1 MELSFVIS
9 ALRRR
14 FWVVTLLALLG
25 SLPGLTADP
34 PTSSEFESTAIL
46 LVQPPTRATV
56 NFFSTNPDRYVTS
69 QISVLTSQSLAADVA
84 NRAGAQ
90 LGEPLTAADLS
101 TLVEIEHIP
110 ETDIVEVTTKA
121 GSAVAA
127 TTISQ
132 AYVELY
138 VEGLATTDEDQVQR
152 ADLERQIETLENRL
166 SALDDRLQ
174 EAMREYL
181 PRPNDP
187 VPDPIPPAENV
198 DPSAV
203 SQRQLVLNELSQLLV
218 SLNELEAQSRL
229 RVNTEIISDA
239 PMPLEANPQGGNF
252 LLAGGLL
259 AGIILGVVIALMW
272 ARFSTKV
279 LDEISAGE
287 MLGAPV
293 VSEIPH
299 YRSLARNPLAA
310 FQALPRSAIPT
321 IDQLCV
327 RAEALA
333 PINESLTVAVTG
345 TMRSAGSTTLA
356 LSMAERFAAGGASV
370 VLVDADVRDPRITA
384 LFNAGGDGGVPA
396 VIASGG
402 SLVDAHGSSA
412 VTRTMDPA
420 VSVLGLGPNRGS
432 AALRRDTLPVVLE
445 GARRH
450 ADIVIV
456 DGGPVL
462 DLASTIQAAS
472 LADAVVLAVPLA
484 RQKADSLA
492 DMARQLE
499 SVRHKL
505 LPVITAPSR
514 RSAKGEVVRADGA
527 IATPGSTGQ
536 AAPRAS
542 QLAASPA
549 ATTLDGS
556 QGPPA
561 KTQAQPKARVAKTQA
576 QAPVQTQA
584 HPQAPVQTQAQP
596 QAPVQTQ
603 AQPQA
608 PVQTQNPSAATRSRP
623 ASPGS
628 NGLLGEDT
636 ELFIPGPD
644 GRGGRNPSPGPILR
658 PADDP
663 LDGPEG

>member
-34 PTSSEFESTAIL
+34 PTSNVFESKAIL

-56 NFFSTNPDRYVTS
+56 NFFSTDPDRYVTS
-69 QISVLTSQSLAADVA
+69 QMSVLTSDSLAAEVA
-84 NRAGAQ
+84 QRVSAQ
-90 LGEPLTAADLS
+90 LGETVTAADLAGM
-101 TLVEIEHIP
+101 VEIEQQP
-110 ETDIVEVTTKA
+110 ETDIVEVTTEA

-127 TTISQ
+127 AAISQ

-152 ADLERQIETLENRL
+152 ADLEREIETLTNRL
-166 SALDDRLQ
+166 SSLDERLQ
-174 EAMREYL
+174 EAMRPYL
-181 PRPNDP
+181 PRSNDP
-187 VPDPIPPAENV
+187 TPDPIPPAENV

-203 SQRQLVLNELSQLLV
+203 SQRQLVLAELSQLQD

-229 RVNTEIISDA
+229 RVNTEIISNA
-239 PMPLEANPQGGNF
+239 AVPLEPNPRGGNF

-259 AGIILGVVIALMW
+259 GGIVLGVVVTLMW

-279 LDEISAGE
+279 LDEVSAGE
-287 MLGAPV
+287 LLGAPV

-299 YRSLARNPLAA
+299 YRSLARNPIAA
-310 FQALPRSAIPT
+310 FQALPRSAVPT

-333 PINESLTVAVTG
+333 PINEPLTVAVTG

-356 LSMAERFAAGGASV
+356 LAMAERFAAGGASV

-384 LFNAGGDGGVPA
+384 LFNATADGGVPA
-396 VIASGG
+396 VIATGG
-402 SLVDAHGSSA
+402 SLTDVQGRSA
-412 VTRTMDPA
+412 LTRTMDPA

-432 AALRRDTLPVVLE
+432 AALRRDTVPTVLE
-445 GARRH
+445 GAHRK
-450 ADIVIV
+450 ADIVVV

-462 DLASTIQAAS
+462 DLASTIYAAS

-484 RQKADSLA
+484 RQKADALA
-492 DMARQLE
+492 DMARQLG

-505 LPVITAPSR
+505 LPVVTAPSR
-514 RSAKGEVVRADGA
+514 RPAKGKVVRADGA
-527 IATPGSTGQ
+527 IAMPGLTTKPGSSPGAQ
-536 AAPRAS
+536 AGPTVGHA
-542 QLAASPA
+542 
-549 ATTLDGS
+549 
-556 QGPPA
+556 PPA
-561 KTQAQPKARVAKTQA
+561 SEPSPTQQPLPGQPPTPAPTQEPA
-576 QAPVQTQA
+576 
-584 HPQAPVQTQAQP
+584 QAQP
-596 QAPVQTQ
+596 Q
-603 AQPQA
+603 QPQTTTAA
-608 PVQTQNPSAATRSRP
+608 PAAPAAPTVAPGGQP

-628 NGLLGEDT
+628 NGLFGDENGFTIL
-636 ELFIPGPD
+636 GPD
-644 GRGGRNPSPGPILR
+644 GPGGENPQVGPILG
-658 PADDP
+658 PAGDP
-663 LDGPEG
+663 INGPER